1 MFLDFETCCVKRKSA
16 KKNDLLNEKQFTV
29 LAFLHSPHGL
39 RVLIRCPSLPP
50 FPLLFI
56 YHSRFLLDA
65 LFPSHSTLIFAIPV
79 GSLHVSADNTLSSC
93 NYFANLYPIPS
104 STHRHHPFIPHSR
117 ILNPFSLFSTIT
129 QASIKYTFVGGPRT
143 VTVAGYLFFQ

>member
-1 MFLDFETCCVKRKSA
+1 MFLDFETLYKEKVSEKEWFVKRKAIHCAGISTQSSWLF
-16 KKNDLLNEKQFTV
+16 DV
-29 LAFLHSPHGL
+29 LAFPYLF
-39 RVLIRCPSLPP
+39 PP
-50 FPLLFI
+50 LFI
-56 YHSRFLLDA
+56 HHFWFLLDA

-104 STHRHHPFIPHSR
+104 SAHRHRPFIPHSR